1 MYVCINMFI
10 NFVYNNVCSAEGLSK
25 GLLAAELYPL
35 LVYTADTDCVSFQV
49 PSSLTQKTSCDRIA
63 QLQTE
68 PSHLIQQ
75 QLHNVKDDNRK
86 LIIFSRLNHMIYLS
100 LVTVIA

>member
-1 MYVCINMFI
+1 MFV

-25 GLLAAELYPL
+25 GLLAAEL
-35 LVYTADTDCVSFQV
+35 VYIADTDCMNFQV
-49 PSSLTQKTSCDRIA
+49 PSSLMQKTSCDRIA

-86 LIIFSRLNHMIYLS
+86 LIMFSRLNHMIYLS
-100 LVTVIA
+100 LVTVIAWN